1 VHQTEDALGVVDVD
15 AAHFDLPNDET
26 AAGQAR
32 RDVRL
37 TFTRWRLVAVIEDA
51 ALAVSELV
59 TNAFRHGLPPIGLR
73 LQRRAGQVRIDVNDA
88 RPEPVT
94 IGERPAELAESG
106 RGLEI
111 VEAVADETGSEH
123 IPGDGKVVYAAWNIV
138 SPAASPRV
146 RPKNYFRATRQKGL
160 QPIKPGVPRRNRSG
174 AVLGE
179 EAESPGDATPR
190 PPS

>member
-1 VHQTEDALGVVDVD
+1 MHQNKEDAGVRSSDGNTV
-15 AAHFDLPNDET
+15 HFQLPNDET

-59 TNAFRHGLPPIGLR
+59 TNATRHGLPPIGLC
-73 LQRRAGQVRIDVNDA
+73 LRRRVGQVRIDVNDA

-94 IGERPAELAESG
+94 VGERVGELADSG

-111 VEAVADETGSEH
+111 VDAVSDETGSEH
-123 IPGDGKVVYAAWNIV
+123 IPGAGKFVFAAWNIPRPTLGEV
-138 SPAASPRV
+138 RLTKGNSPATALSSLTAPT
-146 RPKNYFRATRQKGL
+146 RPTA
-160 QPIKPGVPRRNRSG
+160 
-174 AVLGE
+174 A
-179 EAESPGDATPR
+179 D
-190 PPS
+190 